1 MPERATRKRREQSAE
16 VVVAEEKPAGRVPK
30 AGRIRRSE
38 GPNEEESE
46 WVVSLGRKR
55 PQMSRQLELPL
66 LGRGEAPKV
75 QRSEE
80 ARPATDGNERAQ
92 ERAA

>member
-46 WVVSLGRKR
+46 SAVSLRRKV
-55 PQMSRQLELPL
+55 PQMSGRLELL
-66 LGRGEAPKV
+66 LKDRGEAPNV